1 MYRRLHPDFR
11 AFVTR
16 PEKAEFPSS
25 VPQQPGHFKTLPI
38 DSSVYSSWKC
48 DILDRR
54 FRKRIH
60 TKQRLTTID
69 SVATIS
75 EQRDA
80 NQDEGHNKRPL
91 VARRLTTDG
100 GIAKVG
106 VAETIQRREVVW
118 VGPSTTSDR

>member
-1 MYRRLHPDFR
+1 MYRRLHPISVRLSRGPRKQSFLHQFR
-11 AFVTR
+11 SNR
-16 PEKAEFPSS
+16 
-25 VPQQPGHFKTLPI
+25 GHFKTLPI